1 MSEQALKFAT
11 IGAVYEDGV
20 TLIFDGQTAA
30 GQKHYKCNTSAAFTT
45 GDRVKILADSGTY
58 VVEYVVGAPKQG
70 GGGVDAETL
79 GGKSE
84 SQLSVANAAKLGN
97 KAESALSV
105 AAAAAVVD
113 NATTSQLIYLKCVS
127 GVFFIK
133 VGIYGTWK
141 KITVT

>member
-1 MSEQALKFAT
+1 M
-11 IGAVYEDGV
+11 D
-20 TLIFDGQTAA
+20 AA
-30 GQKHYKCNTSAAFTT
+30 
-45 GDRVKILADSGTY
+45 
-58 VVEYVVGAPKQG
+58 
-70 GGGVDAETL
+70 TL

-105 AAAAAVVD
+105 AAAASVVD